1 MNKALFCILYSSVLK
16 WIRLTIKYKSA
27 KRQQLHQ
34 PVRLLMF
41 NTINTVSINHQ
52 SINHLYFTRVEKE
65 IDNLDCIRQ
74 LYIQKI
80 DRHIS

>member
-1 MNKALFCILYSSVLK
+1 MYRIIHEQAPAVL
-16 WIRLTIKYKSA
+16 IESFQNPNAPQHDYNLRNSDFGFYLT
-27 KRQQLHQ
+27 
-34 PVRLLMF
+34 
-41 NTINTVSINHQ
+41 
-52 SINHLYFTRVEKE
+52 INHLYFTRVEKE